1 LSRHARAGT
10 SRNRKPNLLPQPST
24 CPRWLARWR
33 TVGPQQGST
42 AIALLVAVVIA
53 LSLLAISVNS
63 ATRAGVER
71 QRKTALALGTAH
83 EALIAYAVAVKP
95 DTYAKRPGDLPCPDL
110 DNDGDAELTCSSASQ
125 RIGRLPWKTLRLPDL
140 RDGDGERL
148 WYALSTRFKRATV
161 NQCPIAG
168 GPNCLNSDTGGTLT
182 VRDSSGAMLHDG
194 TNAASGA
201 IAVIIAPGPIL
212 TRLGQIRAQD
222 RGCTGDA
229 DVRNCEQ
236 TDRCSGPT
244 TARCNPVNYLD
255 VAGPPLRWASGPSNL
270 REDNATFSD
279 TTSDDGFVAGPIQ
292 DQHGNPIVNDTLLA
306 VRYEELMPLLEQRV
320 AREAL
325 KCLEDYA
332 SNPTSGRGRYPWAA
346 RVSADYTAQ
355 LADANGLLFGRFPQT
370 LAATAA
376 DTSGTMSGAWPASC
390 AIAADSDAN
399 KWWNNWKNLVFYA
412 LAPSYGPGSGAPG
425 CGVCLTVSPSTT
437 AQDKRVV
444 VLVAGRPL
452 GSWQRR
458 GPAANVTNYLEDVNA
473 SGASPGWASFKR
485 GPASATFNDVVI
497 SR

>member
-1 LSRHARAGT
+1 MSRHARAGI
-10 SRNRKPNLLPQPST
+10 SRNRTPSLLPQPST
-24 CPRWLARWR
+24 WPLWLARWR
-33 TVGPQQGST
+33 TVSPQRGST
-42 AIALLVAVVIA
+42 AIALLVAVVVA
-53 LSLLAISVNS
+53 LSVLAISVNS
-63 ATRAGVER
+63 AARAGVER
-71 QRKTALALGTAH
+71 QRKTALALGAAH

-125 RIGRLPWKTLRLPDL
+125 RIGRLPWKTLRMPDL

-148 WYALSTRFKRATV
+148 WYAVSTHFKRTTV
-161 NQCPIAG
+161 NQCPVAG

-182 VRDSSGAMLHDG
+182 VRDSGGAILHDG

-201 IAVIIAPGPIL
+201 VAVIIAPGPIL
-212 TRLGQIRAQD
+212 TRLGQTRPQD

-236 TDRCSGPT
+236 TDRCSGAT

-255 VAGPPLRWASGPSNL
+255 VVGPPVRLASGPSNL

-292 DQHGNPIVNDTLLA
+292 DRNGSPIVNDTLLV
-306 VRYEELMPLLEQRV
+306 VRYEELMPLVEQRV

-325 KCLEDYA
+325 KCLDDYA
-332 SNPTSGRGRYPWAA
+332 SNPTSGHGRYPWAA

-355 LADANGLLFGRFPQT
+355 LADASGVLFGRLPQT
-370 LAATAA
+370 LVATGA
-376 DTSGTMSGAWPASC
+376 DTSGAMSIAWPAAC

-412 LAPSYGPGSGAPG
+412 LAPSYGPGSGMPG

-437 AQDKRVV
+437 AQGKRVA
-444 VLVAGRPL
+444 VLVAGRQL

-458 GPAANVTNYLEDVNA
+458 GVGATVTNYLEDANA
-473 SGASPGWASFKR
+473 SGGSPGWTSFKR
-485 GPASATFNDVVI
+485 GAPSATFNDVVV